1 MLVGR
6 YATVAQLRDKVR
18 SNIIMAHYH
27 WLCTYIRL
35 ITLAIVRLEPGEG
48 ASYRLGCHNAAGGA
62 LPQDATGQTVNKE
75 RRTLRCVLLY
85 SWCLVGHHACRGTR
99 HTGGGRCNQRA
110 RWVAHT
116 RLSDATPQVRTGQPV
131 ATRHGTNKYTVKAY
145 LESWT
150 APASSPTVPAS
161 LTYTSPSV

>member
-1 MLVGR
+1 MRDPFLLVGR

-18 SNIIMAHYH
+18 SNIIMAHCH
-27 WLCTYIRL
+27 WLCTCIRL

-62 LPQDATGQTVNKE
+62 LAQDATGQTANKE

-99 HTGGGRCNQRA
+99 HTGGGRWKQRA
-110 RWVAHT
+110 RWGAHT
-116 RLSDATPQVRTGQPV
+116 HAYPTPRHRSGLDDRWPRDTEQINTHGQTIPGRLQPNCS
-131 ATRHGTNKYTVKAY
+131 G
-145 LESWT
+145 
-150 APASSPTVPAS
+150 
-161 LTYTSPSV
+161 